1 MYKKYQLWFD
11 FFDTM
16 EQAENYKRN
25 FLKTKS
31 SYYRRNKR
39 ISILPWTSSDGSEHK
54 IIMWYYIQEVKMK
67 ELLKKFWYDR
77 QGLVVNK
84 KFVNKYKLSNYD
96 INELYDM
103 LLSKNEYETTINSKL
118 VNILKDYNFKIT
130 EEGIGWKIKIS

>member
-39 ISILPWTSSDGSEHK
+39 ISILPWTSADGSEHK
-54 IIMWYYIQEVKMK
+54 IIMWYYI
-67 ELLKKFWYDR
+67 
-77 QGLVVNK
+77 
-84 KFVNKYKLSNYD
+84 
-96 INELYDM
+96 
-103 LLSKNEYETTINSKL
+103 
-118 VNILKDYNFKIT
+118 
-130 EEGIGWKIKIS
+130 